1 MKILKF
7 NAVWCPGCLVSRPVW
22 NEVLKEIPNIK
33 ITEYDY
39 DIDEEE
45 VIKYNVGDKLSVV
58 IMLDENDNE
67 IKRLTGE
74 KNKDEILEFIK
85 ER

>member
-7 NAVWCPGCLVSRPVW
+7 NAVWCPGCLVSRPIW
-22 NEVLKEIPNIK
+22 NEVLKKFPFLDV
-33 ITEYDY
+33 TEYDY
-39 DIDEEE
+39 DLDEDM
-45 VIKYNVGDKLSVV
+45 VLKYKVGDKLPVV
-58 IMLDENDNE
+58 IMVDENDNE

-74 KNKDEILEFIK
+74 KKKEEILEFIK